1 MSKRDHVTPSL
12 ADRSRGVAPPT
23 HWPAAFTS
31 GEKRKN
37 PSGSEPTSD
46 TNKRAK
52 GISSNASGL
61 TSLSSA
67 LDTILEVQPK
77 PTALPARPPPGGPVQ
92 SERKFTPLGL
102 STSNTD
108 HNSAPLSPP
117 NSLTRRYLGRKVQSD
132 RLQQS
137 INSNTTT
144 QVGRAGMEDMMK
156 HELFG
161 HVFLHKKFFAEFL
174 EPNATIQD
182 NVRQLILSSPEF
194 ASARLNF
201 SDNLWGIDEEISL
214 QEDETLV
221 YTPLAK
227 MLNVIG
233 RVAHANYASRFPND
247 QFRQNYR
254 PFHDH
259 SDKTATWDY
268 PSDASTKPDLVKAA
282 VGRGG
287 RAHWGDVELVIE
299 CKSSASTKHRNDAY
313 LQLAR
318 YARTVF
324 AHQVYRLRVF
334 GFSLCGSIVNFVCF
348 DRSGLLHSSDVDLST
363 KDGADSFVRHMIT
376 LLTIDSVNF
385 GYDTRYS
392 FGLNSDQELVDT
404 RFHFPG
410 TDHPEVVSEVLCHR
424 KCCCGRA
431 TCVCALGDDVHKGI
445 WRPTDRADEGE
456 TLALFEGVFGVC
468 QVKAFSYGVYTTEL
482 RYPEEVVHSPS
493 ASFFYPHKSDTKPPA
508 STVQSVCSKTTDA
521 PSTPADCTSDSPK
534 STESAPAP
542 TTPRVDRVKSDIL
555 MLRGVSL
562 FEVQN
567 SLHLLM
573 AIHDALMGI
582 MALTEAGKIHCDI
595 SAFNLLL
602 VNPEKHYKDQD
613 WLKAPKTEP
622 NPAVWDRTA
631 KDTDGTSGNTVSSTS
646 AQDEKRACPR
656 LTRVKEL
663 KRGPVCVVH
672 DTEFTIDEDRPA
684 GTAHTDRTGTP
695 AFISGQLLSG
705 YATGEDKVTRTFI
718 HDVESLFWVLVWV
731 VAHRSI
737 SKDSWRVGEDAA
749 GVLQDLSQPDFSKL
763 GRYKRDK
770 ISGGG
775 GLRALVQGFGNDLC
789 EDLAPVIG
797 ELANF
802 LSTYLYFEPQPLGYA
817 SRFDMLR
824 NAEAQLHKELTSCS
838 RGTSFSF
845 LFDILDPAIAALE
858 AKHLAINFGPL

>member
-1 MSKRDHVTPSL
+1 MPKRDHVLPQLVDQSRARSDPS
-12 ADRSRGVAPPT
+12 GT
-23 HWPAAFTS
+23 WPVPSS
-31 GEKRKN
+31 GEKRKS

-46 TNKRAK
+46 TNKRAR
-52 GISSNASGL
+52 GLSSNASGL

-67 LDTILEVQPK
+67 LETILEVQPK
-77 PTALPARPPPGGPVQ
+77 SAAFPARAPPSGLVQ
-92 SERKFTPLGL
+92 SGRNFTPLKP

-117 NSLTRRYLGRKVQSD
+117 NSLTRRYPGRKVQSD

-137 INSNTTT
+137 MDSNATT

-174 EPNATIQD
+174 ETNATIQD

-194 ASARLNF
+194 ASTQLKFTN
-201 SDNLWGIDEEISL
+201 NLWGIDDEIAL
-214 QEDETLV
+214 QENEKLV
-221 YTPLAK
+221 YAPLAK

-233 RVAHANYASRFPND
+233 RAAHANYTSRVPND

-282 VGRGG
+282 IGRGG

-299 CKSSASTKHRNDAY
+299 CKSSADTNDRNNAY

-363 KDGADSFVRHMIT
+363 EDGADSFVRHMIT

-392 FGLNSDQELVDT
+392 FGLDSEQNLVDT

-410 TDHPEVVSEVLCHR
+410 TDHPEVVSEVLCYR

-445 WRPTDRADEGE
+445 WRPTDRADEGQ
-456 TLALFEGVFGVC
+456 TLALFKGVFGVC

-482 RYPEEVVHSPS
+482 RYPEEVVHSSS
-493 ASFFYPHKSDTKPPA
+493 ASFFYPHKSATKPPA

-555 MLRGVSL
+555 MPRGASL

-602 VNPEKHYKDQD
+602 VDPKQHYKDQD
-613 WLKAPKTEP
+613 WLEAPKTPP

-631 KDTDGTSGNTVSSTS
+631 KDTKGNSSDTVSSTS

-656 LTRVKEL
+656 LARVKEL

-672 DTEFTIDEDRPA
+672 DTEFTVDEDRPA
-684 GTAHTDRTGTP
+684 GTTHTDRTGTP

-763 GRYKRDK
+763 GRYKKDK
-770 ISGGG
+770 ISSGG

-789 EDLAPVIG
+789 KDLAPVIG
-797 ELANF
+797 SLAHF
-802 LSTYLYFEPQPLGYA
+802 LSAYLYFEPEPA
-817 SRFDMLR
+817 DDPDFEDLR
-824 NAEAQLHKELTSCS
+824 AAQAQLHEKFTSYPRS
-838 RGTSFSF
+838 ATFGH
-845 LFDILDPAIAALE
+845 LFTILDRTITTLK
-858 AKHLAINFGPL
+858 AKNLGIDFSQL